1 MKLSCVTL
9 CFRRRND
16 MHKFRTFFAKA
27 GASALAVSM
36 IFQSTAFASPIEELT
51 AVIEA
56 QNEAYTQHTSLLEE
70 FLGTGLGAAMKE
82 NGFSVQ
88 VKGNLMGDTI
98 RLMDAEEILSEDSH
112 ISFGFRNDPKQR
124 KWLLEAGGGQTK
136 EPLLNMSLYGD
147 ENRLAF
153 SLPQFYKG
161 ALSLHA
167 GNLAE
172 QYEGSVIAQ
181 IMSVEGEE
189 MEMPNIN
196 MSFYPSE
203 GAEVLTGAF
212 GGWKDEILTN
222 VQELGSK
229 AAVEKTEEGDT
240 SVYTVTVD
248 TEHLVEFY
256 QAYMSSYLSLLS
268 DFGVTG
274 LPEMETFES
283 EMEAAW
289 DEMLASMEQ
298 TFGESFSV
306 DVLVKDDLVSGYRF
320 ETTMP
325 IGGDEYDTAYVVSDT
340 LEAAE
345 SAEDAVDEAAEITE
359 DAADEAEEI
368 TEDAADEA
376 EEVAEDAADE
386 AAEIAEDMAEEVE
399 EAHVVFDFTFADPT
413 DITRGYTC
421 KCTVTSDYDT
431 ADILFDMASETDGT
445 VEKYTGTY
453 DISVEDA
460 GTETLMS
467 MPFEVTFNS
476 ETGDLDGN
484 IEINADGETFLM
496 KLDSTFGQVEKDK
509 GFVWTVD
516 ELSMSYMGESLGI
529 KGEVAVSAD
538 PGEFEAPQEERVLL
552 DLTQGEL
559 IDLMNE
565 IMANA
570 NTWMAQFMPEDAAED
585 SLDDAYTEDA
595 GMEEMLTETEALG
608 GSL

>member
-36 IFQSTAFASPIEELT
+36 IFQSTAFASPMEELT

-88 VKGNLMGDTI
+88 VRGNLMGDTI

-345 SAEDAVDEAAEITE
+345 SAEDA
-359 DAADEAEEI
+359 ADEAEEI

-376 EEVAEDAADE
+376 EEVAEDA
-386 AAEIAEDMAEEVE
+386 EDMAEEVE
-399 EAHVVFDFTFADPT
+399 EAHVAFDFTFADPT
-413 DITRGYTC
+413 DITKGYTC

-460 GTETLMS
+460 GAETLMS

-585 SLDDAYTEDA
+585 SFDDAYTEDA

>member
-1 MKLSCVTL
+1 
-9 CFRRRND
+9 

-36 IFQSTAFASPIEELT
+36 IFQSTAFASPMEELT

-88 VKGNLMGDTI
+88 VRGNLMGDTI

-345 SAEDAVDEAAEITE
+345 SAEDA
-359 DAADEAEEI
+359 ADEAEEI

-376 EEVAEDAADE
+376 EEVAEDA
-386 AAEIAEDMAEEVE
+386 EDMAEEVE
-399 EAHVVFDFTFADPT
+399 EAHVAFDFTFADPT
-413 DITRGYTC
+413 DITKGYTC

-460 GTETLMS
+460 GAETLMS

-585 SLDDAYTEDA
+585 SFDDAYTEDA

>member
-1 MKLSCVTL
+1 
-9 CFRRRND
+9 

-36 IFQSTAFASPIEELT
+36 IFQSTVFASPMEELT
-51 AVIEA
+51 AIIEA
-56 QNEAYTQHTSLLEE
+56 QNEAQKQHKSMLEE

-88 VKGNLMGDTI
+88 VRGNLTEDTI

-124 KWLLEAGGGQTK
+124 KWLLEAGGGQTQ

-147 ENRLAF
+147 ENRLAL

-161 ALSLHA
+161 SLSLHA

-172 QYEGSVIAQ
+172 QYEGSTIAQ
-181 IMSVEGEE
+181 IMSVEDEE
-189 MEMPNIN
+189 MQLPDIN
-196 MSFYPSE
+196 MKFYPSDGME
-203 GAEVLTGAF
+203 LLTGALS
-212 GGWKDEILTN
+212 GWQEETLTN

-248 TEHLVEFY
+248 TEHIVEFY
-256 QAYMSSYLSLLS
+256 QAYMASYLSLLS

-283 EMEAAW
+283 EMESSW

-298 TFGESFSV
+298 TFGEAFSV

-325 IGGDEYDTAYVVSDT
+325 IESDEYETAYTQEIADT
-340 LEAAE
+340 LDAAE
-345 SAEDAVDEAAEITE
+345 SAEDAAETE
-359 DAADEAEEI
+359 EE
-368 TEDAADEA
+368 T
-376 EEVAEDAADE
+376 
-386 AAEIAEDMAEEVE
+386 AEIAEELE
-399 EAHVVFDFTFADPT
+399 EANVAFDFTFTDPS
-413 DITRGYTC
+413 DIGKGYTC
-421 KCTVTSDYDT
+421 KCTVTTDEDKV
-431 ADILFDMASETDGT
+431 DVLFDLASDTDGST
-445 VEKYTGTY
+445 EKYTGTY
-453 DISVEDA
+453 DITVEDA
-460 GTETLMS
+460 GTEALMS
-467 MPFEVTFNS
+467 MPFELTFNS
-476 ETGDLDGN
+476 ETGDLDGSM
-484 IEINADGETFLM
+484 EINADGESILM
-496 KLDSTFGQVEKDK
+496 KLDSTFAQVEKDK

-516 ELSMSYMGESLGI
+516 EMSMSYMDESFGI
-529 KGEVAVSAD
+529 KGEAAVSAD
-538 PGEFEAPQEERVLL
+538 PGEFEAPQEERVLF

-565 IMANA
+565 VMTNA
-570 NTWMAQFMPEDAAED
+570 NTWMAQFAPEDFAED
-585 SLDDAYTEDA
+585 STDDAYTEDTGA
-595 GMEEMLTETEALG
+595 DEVMTEMETSVANL
-608 GSL
+608 

>member
-1 MKLSCVTL
+1 
-9 CFRRRND
+9 

-36 IFQSTAFASPIEELT
+36 IFQSTVFASPMEELT
-51 AVIEA
+51 AIIEA
-56 QNEAYTQHTSLLEE
+56 QNEAQKQHKSMLEE

-88 VKGNLMGDTI
+88 VRGNLTEDTI

-124 KWLLEAGGGQTK
+124 KWLLEAGGGQTQ

-147 ENRLAF
+147 ENRLAL

-161 ALSLHA
+161 SLSLHA

-172 QYEGSVIAQ
+172 QYEGSTIAQ
-181 IMSVEGEE
+181 IMSVEDEE
-189 MEMPNIN
+189 MQLPDIN
-196 MSFYPSE
+196 MKFYPSDGME
-203 GAEVLTGAF
+203 LLTGALS
-212 GGWKDEILTN
+212 GWQEETLTN

-248 TEHLVEFY
+248 TEHIVEFY
-256 QAYMSSYLSLLS
+256 QAYMASYLSLLS

-283 EMEAAW
+283 EMESSW

-298 TFGESFSV
+298 TFGEAFSV

-325 IGGDEYDTAYVVSDT
+325 IESDEYETAYTQEIADT
-340 LEAAE
+340 LDAAE
-345 SAEDAVDEAAEITE
+345 SAEDAEETE
-359 DAADEAEEI
+359 EE
-368 TEDAADEA
+368 T
-376 EEVAEDAADE
+376 
-386 AAEIAEDMAEEVE
+386 AEIAEELE
-399 EAHVVFDFTFADPT
+399 EANVAFDFTFTDPS
-413 DITRGYTC
+413 DIGKGYTC
-421 KCTVTSDYDT
+421 KCTVTTDEDKV
-431 ADILFDMASETDGT
+431 DVLFDLASDTDGST
-445 VEKYTGTY
+445 EKYTGTY
-453 DISVEDA
+453 DITVEDA
-460 GTETLMS
+460 GTEALMS
-467 MPFEVTFNS
+467 MPFELTFNS
-476 ETGDLDGN
+476 ETGDLDGSM
-484 IEINADGETFLM
+484 EINADGESILM
-496 KLDSTFGQVEKDK
+496 KLDSTFAQVEKDK

-516 ELSMSYMGESLGI
+516 EMSMSYMDESFGI
-529 KGEVAVSAD
+529 KGEAAVSAD
-538 PGEFEAPQEERVLL
+538 PGEFEAPQEERVLF

-565 IMANA
+565 VMTNA
-570 NTWMAQFMPEDAAED
+570 NTWMAQFAPEDFAED
-585 SLDDAYTEDA
+585 STDDAYTEDTGA
-595 GMEEMLTETEALG
+595 DEVMTEMETSAENL
-608 GSL
+608 